1 MTRGPD
7 QARRTLILSPML
19 VLALTLTLSVAR
31 EPASADP
38 PVPAWNLAML
48 MAGMRTVHQATGSF
62 VEQKFVQMLKQ
73 PLQSSGR
80 LIYVAPDRLQKQ
92 TLVPAPSDLIVNG
105 DRLTVQQP
113 DGKTREVS
121 LSGFPEIGALIE
133 SIRATLAGDTA
144 TLSRYYTATLT
155 GTADDW
161 SLQLEPRDPRLSKLL
176 TMVRIQGEGTNIR
189 TVETLERDGDRTDMT
204 ITPESE

>member
-1 MTRGPD
+1 
-7 QARRTLILSPML
+7 
-19 VLALTLTLSVAR
+19 
-31 EPASADP
+31 
-38 PVPAWNLAML
+38 ML

-92 TLVPAPSDLIVNG
+92 TLAPAASDLIVNG

-113 DGKTREVS
+113 DGKTRDLS
-121 LSGFPEIGALIE
+121 LSEFPEIGALIE

-189 TVETLERDGDRTDMT
+189 TVETVERDGDRTDMT